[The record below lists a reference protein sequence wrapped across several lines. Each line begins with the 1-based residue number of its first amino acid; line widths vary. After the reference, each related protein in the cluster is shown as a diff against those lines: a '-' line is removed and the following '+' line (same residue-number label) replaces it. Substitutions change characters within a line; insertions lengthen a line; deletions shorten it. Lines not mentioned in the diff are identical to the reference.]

1 VSTIAEWL
9 ASLGMSEYA
18 DRFAKN
24 DIDITVLPELTDQ
37 HLKDLGVS
45 LGHRLRI
52 LRAIREHGGTTVN
65 SRPPVSAASLQ
76 DNAQRRQLSVMFCDL
91 VGSTA
96 LASRLDPEDLREI
109 MSGYHRA
116 STEVIVKYGG
126 FVARYMGDGILA
138 YFGYPRANEDD
149 AERGAR
155 GAGVGGH
162 RCDAR
167 S

>member
-1 VSTIAEWL
+1 MSTIAEWL

-126 FVARYMGDGILA
+126 FVARYMGDGILFRLSA
-138 YFGYPRANEDD
+138 SQRRRRRA
-149 AERGAR
+149 RGAR